1 MNKLVWEDVPQAS
14 TGLYVRRARIPT
26 GWVWVLRDLVNDEWI
41 GTFFEPV
48 VEFDPSV
55 KVELPPPINK

>member
-1 MNKLVWEDVPQAS
+1 MNKLVWEEVSQSNDN
-14 TGLYVRRARIPT
+14 LYACRARIPT